1 MKYDACTDCGVEKT
15 MRQQRSA
22 RCGSCAASLRN
33 PAVNTRYASC
43 VDCGKSKTN
52 LQQTA
57 PRCNSCA
64 GSLKRI
70 GKIPWNKGQTC
81 SLADRNKISLA
92 KGGNGDILNRKFPGL
107 PRWTR
112 LVKERDG
119 YCCAECG
126 YQGTPG
132 KRDVDA
138 HHVIPKSKFPDLAT
152 VLFNGVTLCK
162 PCHKDIHATS

>member
-15 MRQQRSA
+15 GGQRQKPKCRPCAQRLAQLGRTRSPETCEKIGAVHRGKTVSPETRAKMSA
-22 RCGSCAASLRN
+22 AWKG
-33 PAVNTRYASC
+33 NTNML
-43 VDCGKSKTN
+43 GK
-52 LQQTA
+52 
-57 PRCNSCA
+57 
-64 GSLKRI
+64 
-70 GKIPWNKGQTC
+70 TC
-81 SLADRNKISLA
+81 SLKTRRNISLA
-92 KGGNGDILNRKFPGL
+92 QGGDGDILNRKFPGL
-107 PRWTR
+107 RRWTR

-126 YQGTPG
+126 YQGAKG
-132 KRDVDA
+132 KSDVDA